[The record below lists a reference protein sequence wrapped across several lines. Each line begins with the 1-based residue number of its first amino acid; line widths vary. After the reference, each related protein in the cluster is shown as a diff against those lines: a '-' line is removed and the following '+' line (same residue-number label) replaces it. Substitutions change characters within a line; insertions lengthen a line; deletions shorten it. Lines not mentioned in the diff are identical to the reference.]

1 MDSGPL
7 QMVQLCPVLKTQ
19 VEAQGPPDLPGHHG
33 DLLCEQQEL
42 SGSAAK
48 PAGAGQR
55 QAIF

>member
-1 MDSGPL
+1 
-7 QMVQLCPVLKTQ
+7 MVQLCPVLKTQ